1 MKFILDTDTW
11 QEIYSSIR
19 KNKLRTGITII
30 GVMWGIFLLVVL
42 LGAAR
47 GVENNFNRMFGSF
60 ATNSVFIWAQQT
72 SMPFKGFQEGKGLTL
87 KMSDLENIRNEIKGL
102 EFVVPRHQTNGLVV
116 NNFKTGNFGIFGDYP
131 ELDKVQKKD
140 LVYGRF
146 INDNDIKEKKKVC
159 VIEEET
165 YKQLFDLDVM
175 PIGKYIKINN
185 INYNVVGMYK
195 ENQIGGG
202 GPQGGV
208 HIPFTT
214 FQQVYNKGDS
224 VGWLMVTGKP
234 ESDIVQIEADVKL
247 LLKNLHK
254 VHPED
259 ERAFGSFNLGEAFGK
274 FMGFL
279 IGMQF
284 LTWFVGIATLIAG
297 VFAIGNILLI
307 TVKERTKEIGI
318 RRALGAKPWEIKRQI
333 ILESVFLTSIAGA
346 LGIIF
351 GGLVLMLIDFI
362 VKQSEE
368 PVLTNPTV
376 DIPVIIIAAL
386 TLVILGTLIG
396 MIPAQTAVSIRPI
409 EALRE
414 E

>member
-1 MKFILDTDTW
+1 MLKFILDTDTW

-159 VIEEET
+159 VIEARFQSDVAPDEISSVLRDVPQRHQ
-165 YKQLFDLDVM
+165 KHLD
-175 PIGKYIKINN
+175 G
-185 INYNVVGMYK
+185 
-195 ENQIGGG
+195 
-202 GPQGGV
+202 
-208 HIPFTT
+208 
-214 FQQVYNKGDS
+214 
-224 VGWLMVTGKP
+224 
-234 ESDIVQIEADVKL
+234 
-247 LLKNLHK
+247 
-254 VHPED
+254 
-259 ERAFGSFNLGEAFGK
+259 
-274 FMGFL
+274 
-279 IGMQF
+279 
-284 LTWFVGIATLIAG
+284 
-297 VFAIGNILLI
+297 
-307 TVKERTKEIGI
+307 
-318 RRALGAKPWEIKRQI
+318 RR
-333 ILESVFLTSIAGA
+333 
-346 LGIIF
+346 
-351 GGLVLMLIDFI
+351 
-362 VKQSEE
+362 
-368 PVLTNPTV
+368 N
-376 DIPVIIIAAL
+376 
-386 TLVILGTLIG
+386 
-396 MIPAQTAVSIRPI
+396 
-409 EALRE
+409 
-414 E
+414 